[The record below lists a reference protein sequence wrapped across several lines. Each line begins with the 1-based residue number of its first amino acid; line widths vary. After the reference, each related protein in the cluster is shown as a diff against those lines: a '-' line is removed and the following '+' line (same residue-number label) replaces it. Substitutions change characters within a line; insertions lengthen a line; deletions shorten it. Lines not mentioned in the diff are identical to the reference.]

1 MSQLL
6 QVATRAGG
14 AIPHTDGVSTPSYID
29 QGIPYAVDGSLAVDN
44 LGVIDHYHQALP
56 FTAEGRLSAAI
67 GGVVDSIQPGG
78 IPLDASGFICLGI
91 GAVDHYSAG
100 IPYTAT
106 NQIAVV

>member
-14 AIPHTDGVSTPSYID
+14 AIPQTDGVAVPDHFD
-29 QGIPYAVDGSLAVDN
+29 QGIPYAADGSLAVEN
-44 LGVIDHYHQALP
+44 LGAIDHYHQSLP
-56 FTAEGRLSAAI
+56 FTAIGRLATALN
-67 GGVVDSIQPGG
+67 GTVQTIQPGG
-78 IPLDASGFICLGI
+78 IPINAAGFICLGN

-106 NQIAVV
+106 NQIAVI